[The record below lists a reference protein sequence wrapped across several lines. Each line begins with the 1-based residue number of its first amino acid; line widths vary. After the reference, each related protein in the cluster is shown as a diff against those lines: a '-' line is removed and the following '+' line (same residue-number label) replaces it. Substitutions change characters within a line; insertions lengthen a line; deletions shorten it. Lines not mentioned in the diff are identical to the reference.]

1 MRLLQISDF
10 MIDWTLLE
18 AAAVVE
24 EAGGRSVAKW
34 SVPTA
39 RGQIE
44 APKN

>member
-18 AAAVVE
+18 AAAVE